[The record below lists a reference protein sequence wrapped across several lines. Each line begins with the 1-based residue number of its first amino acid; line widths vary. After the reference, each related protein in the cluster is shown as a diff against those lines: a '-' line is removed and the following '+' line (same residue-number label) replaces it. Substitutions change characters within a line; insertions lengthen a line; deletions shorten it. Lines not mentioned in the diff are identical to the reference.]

1 MVIRSASRPQP
12 LIALIGSLALLLAAC
27 QPAAPS
33 PTTAPAKPTEAPA
46 AKPAEAAKPAAPAPA
61 APAAPATA
69 PAKPAAPLQKIS
81 YLMPNNSVTGTL
93 YAPYIAQE
101 RKFYQE
107 EGLEVEIQTAG
118 GSGATMQQIIAG
130 KVDAG
135 LPSMPAT
142 LNALGQGNDI
152 KSIYTWTYGT
162 IFYISTLEDSGI
174 KSLEDLRGKNVG
186 ISEPG
191 GGEVAFLRQAVRLKG
206 LDPEKD
212 IKMIPIGES
221 SAVTFDAI
229 QNKKVDAYASNL
241 VEKLTLTEKG
251 GLKMLDLTPKE
262 FEGFPVQS
270 IITTPDVL
278 AKKQPE
284 LTALGRA
291 QAKAT
296 LFCQTNATACAT
308 IMKRLAPEQWQEPR
322 VGQAVIDEA
331 LKQTKVPDGAMFGRH
346 DYDLAQ
352 QVIKITADA
361 DPKFQPVQAR
371 SFMVDTLLPEINRF
385 DKAAVMK
392 MATEYRE

>member
-1 MVIRSASRPQP
+1 MGVRFTGRQS
-12 LIALIGSLALLLAAC
+12 LIALLGSASLLLAAC

-33 PTTAPAKPTEAPA
+33 PTAAPAKPTEAPA
-46 AKPAEAAKPAAPAPA
+46 AKPAEAKPTAA
-61 APAAPATA
+61 APAATTAPAAA
-69 PAKPAAPLQKIS
+69 PAKPTGPLQKIA

-93 YAPYIAQE
+93 YAPYIARD
-101 RKFYQE
+101 RKFYEE
-107 EGLEVEIQTAG
+107 EGLDVEIVTAG

-142 LNALGQGNDI
+142 LNALGQGNDV

-174 KSLEDLRGKNVG
+174 MSLEDLRGKNVG

-191 GGEVAFLRQAVRLKG
+191 GGEVAFLRQALRLKG

-212 IKMIPIGES
+212 VKMIPIGES

-241 VEKLTLTEKG
+241 VEKLTLTVKG
-251 GLKMLDLTPKE
+251 GLPMRDLTPSE

-278 AKKQPE
+278 AKKQQE
-284 LTALGRA
+284 LVVLGRA

-296 LFCQTNATACAT
+296 LFCQTNPAACAT

-322 VGQAVIDEA
+322 VGQAVIEEA

-352 QVIKITADA
+352 QIIKITADA
-361 DPKFQPVQAR
+361 DPQFQSVQPR
-371 SFMVDTLLPEINRF
+371 SFMLDNLLPEINRF
-385 DKAAVMK
+385 DKAALTR
-392 MATEYRE
+392 MANEYRE